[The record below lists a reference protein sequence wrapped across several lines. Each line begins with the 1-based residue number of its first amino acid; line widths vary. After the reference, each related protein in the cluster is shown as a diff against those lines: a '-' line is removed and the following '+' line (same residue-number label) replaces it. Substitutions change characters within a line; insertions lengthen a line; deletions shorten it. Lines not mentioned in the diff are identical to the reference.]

1 MNHPILIIMKL
12 TFLEALRRKIAQ
24 AGLILG
30 VLFIILFSIG
40 FNMITASMYPQASEA
55 QRNLLKSESY
65 NILTLMG
72 LYAVAFM
79 SVAMSTLVAADTL
92 AGEVTSG
99 TVQSIVTK
107 PVRRADIVIGKWL
120 GTAFLLLVYL
130 LLVAGSVVL
139 SVFLQT
145 GYLANNLALGLLY
158 IYMEG
163 LVVASVALMFGS
175 RLSALATGGI
185 VFGLYGIAFVG
196 GWVEHIG
203 ALLQNQASI
212 NIGIISSLIMPSE
225 ALWRRAA
232 FEMQSSF
239 AGGLMVTPFNTFSV
253 PSPAMIVY
261 SVFYLA
267 GLVVLTLR
275 FFLKRDL

>member
-1 MNHPILIIMKL
+1 MNHPILIVMRL

-24 AGLILG
+24 AGLIMG

-40 FNMITASMYPQASEA
+40 FDMITASMYPQASEA
-55 QRNLLKSESY
+55 QRNILKSESY

-99 TVQSIVTK
+99 TVQSILTK
-107 PVRRADIVIGKWL
+107 PVRRSDVVIGKWL
-120 GTAFLLLVYL
+120 GTALLLLVYI
-130 LLVAGSVVL
+130 LLVAGGVVL
-139 SVFLQT
+139 SVFLQS
-145 GYLANNLALGLLY
+145 GYMVKNLAVGLLY

-212 NIGIISSLIMPSE
+212 HIGIISSLIMPSE

-232 FEMQSSF
+232 FEMQSAF

-261 SVFYLA
+261 SAFYLI

>member
-1 MNHPILIIMKL
+1 MNHPIMIITKL
-12 TFLEALRRKIAQ
+12 TFQEALRRKIAQ
-24 AGLILG
+24 AGLALG
-30 VLFIILFSIG
+30 VVFIIVFSIG
-40 FNMITASMYPQASEA
+40 FHIITSTMYPNATEA
-55 QRNLLKSESY
+55 QRNILKYESY

-79 SVAMSTLVAADTL
+79 AVALSTLVAADTL
-92 AGEVTSG
+92 AGEVSSG
-99 TVQSIVTK
+99 TVQCIVTK
-107 PVRRADIVIGKWL
+107 PIRRADIVIGKWL
-120 GTAFLLLVYL
+120 GTALLLLVYL
-130 LLVAGSVVL
+130 VVVAGGVVL
-139 SVFLQT
+139 SIYLQT
-145 GYLANNLALGLLY
+145 GYLANSLASGLLY

-196 GWVEHIG
+196 GWVEQIG

-212 NIGIISSLIMPSE
+212 NIGIVSSLIMPSE

-239 AGGLMVTPFNTFSV
+239 AGELMVTPFTTVSV
-253 PSPAMIVY
+253 PSTVMVGY
-261 SVFYLA
+261 SVLYLA
-267 GLVVLTLR
+267 GLVILTLR